1 MFRLIVATT
10 RFTIAVTVLLAMVVE
25 ALTRTRSI
33 ALHIRFVE
41 TIERDL
47 AIVAH
52 FDDLDL
58 YDIADIHHIFDLRYA
73 TVGHERDV
81 EQTILTRSKTDE
93 RTEVLDA
100 DTSPS

>member
-58 YDIADIHHIFDLRYA
+58 YDITDIPVSYTHL
-73 TVGHERDV
+73 DV
-81 EQTILTRSKTDE
+81 YKRQIET
-93 RTEVLDA
+93 
-100 DTSPS
+100 

>member
-47 AIVAH
+47 AIGRP
-52 FDDLDL
+52 
-58 YDIADIHHIFDLRYA
+58 LR
-73 TVGHERDV
+73 
-81 EQTILTRSKTDE
+81 
-93 RTEVLDA
+93 
-100 DTSPS
+100 